1 MNQIQ
6 LSEAL
11 IKEGE
16 ELFYDNLL
24 EDEEKQSIDMRVV
37 KRLLL
42 DGFSEKY
49 VRSVLDISDTL
60 WSELKK
66 GNARFKR
73 LIDNW
78 VMADREGVAV
88 AMKARA
94 KGIRYTEVKR
104 VRREVFDQATNQM
117 KVEMVPVEENE
128 KFTAPDVGAGKFL
141 LTNLDAD
148 TYKDKR
154 VHEVT
159 TTNSYEQQLLEAR
172 KRKKAA
178 AIEVSAV
185 EKLPEP
191 VKEEAPPK
199 PRKKSVR
206 KPVEL
211 KGKKGLETG
220 YKIDAIGLEGL
231 L

>member
-141 LTNLDAD
+141 LTA
-148 TYKDKR
+148 
-154 VHEVT
+154 
-159 TTNSYEQQLLEAR
+159 
-172 KRKKAA
+172 
-178 AIEVSAV
+178 
-185 EKLPEP
+185 
-191 VKEEAPPK
+191 
-199 PRKKSVR
+199 
-206 KPVEL
+206 
-211 KGKKGLETG
+211 
-220 YKIDAIGLEGL
+220 
-231 L
+231 